1 MDANLLI
8 VLGSV
13 VVGAIIGFL
22 VKSASLRRSQ
32 ENFESKR
39 TSLLL
44 EAKEKALKFEE
55 EAKSE
60 IKEQQS
66 EVKKLEDRVRSR
78 EEQLSQ
84 QVEDLDRE
92 RKSLLERERQIDKL
106 RTELDDLK
114 ERELTELETIAKLKK
129 ADAKDLLL
137 KQVEKDF
144 KDDLV
149 RQYKKV
155 REEIKADSDNQAQ
168 VILAT
173 AIQRLAAE
181 QTTELTT
188 SVVTLPSEDMKGRII
203 GKEGR
208 NIQAFERA
216 TGVDVMIDES
226 PDSITLSCFD
236 SVRRHIAKVAMEK
249 LLADGRIQ
257 PARIEELVQQAEK
270 EVTKEMIKAAEEALQ
285 TVGLSGVHP
294 DVIKILGRLKFR
306 TSFGQN
312 VLHHSIEVAQVAG
325 MLAGEIGANIDICKK
340 AGILHDIGK
349 ALDAELPGAHHHI
362 SMDIARKYGYSEHI
376 INAIGAHHD
385 DIDPKS
391 VEAILVRAADAIS
404 ASRPGSR
411 RESLEN
417 YVKRVKELENVAL
430 SFKGVDKAYAIQAG
444 REVRILV
451 KPQELDDLG
460 SLKLARDVARKI
472 EKDLQYPGVI
482 KVNVIRETRA
492 TELAK

>member
-8 VLGSV
+8 VLGSL
-13 VVGAIIGFL
+13 VVGTIIGFL
-22 VKSASLRRSQ
+22 VKSASLRKSQ
-32 ENFESKR
+32 EHFEAKR

-55 EAKSE
+55 EAKAE
-60 IKEQQS
+60 IKQQQLD
-66 EVKKLEDRVRSR
+66 VKKLEDRVRSR

-84 QVEDLDRE
+84 QIEDLDRE
-92 RKSLLERERQIDKL
+92 RKGLLDRERQLDKL
-106 RTELDDLK
+106 RSELDDLK
-114 ERELTELETIAKLKK
+114 DREMTELETIAKLNK

-144 KDDLV
+144 KEDLV

-155 REEIKADSDNQAQ
+155 REEIKAESDAQAQ

-249 LLADGRIQ
+249 LLSDGRIQ
-257 PARIEELVQQAEK
+257 PARIEEVVQQAEK
-270 EVTKEMIKAAEEALQ
+270 EVTKEMVKAAEDALQ

-312 VLHHSIEVAQVAG
+312 VLQHSIEVAQVAG

-391 VEAILVRAADAIS
+391 VEAILVRSADAIS
-404 ASRPGSR
+404 AARPGSR

-451 KPQELDDLG
+451 KPQEIDDLG